1 MGFFLNQNTIFHKK
15 MYFLI
20 NSLIVEKKRG
30 TMPVAIIDNT
40 YDQFNITCVS
50 GMVYS
55 VLDTINTNI
64 NLLFGLMFI
73 FIKMVIYTII
83 DLNYI
88 IKDYLLFYLQ
98 YNLFTAILIKTMLTI
113 IVIFIVYLIYF
124 IVKKT

>member
-1 MGFFLNQNTIFHKK
+1 